1 MPGGSYRV
9 QGRDVMSARIIHLA
23 DYKARRGLVPG
34 ETPAIETAPDLAER
48 FHFWTGG
55 SGRRYVHTVYSLIE
69 CPPMSAGNY
78 ILVRRDGE
86 GRRSA
91 ALDRAQLPSGADAE
105 PRRDPPARRRA
116 RRQRGARASARQ
128 LGRAERA
135 RGGRPAHRPVPGAA
149 RREFALRRPAAPGGT
164 ARGAGCARPPTP
176 PPGCRGAQSAAC
188 RLRGAGADRRSA
200 SAR

>member
-1 MPGGSYRV
+1 
-9 QGRDVMSARIIHLA
+9 MSARIIHLA

-48 FHFWTGG
+48 FHFRTGG

-91 ALDRAQLPSGADAE
+91 LSIGRSCHQAPTLNLAE
-105 PRRDPPARRRA
+105 I
-116 RRQRGARASARQ
+116 RQRGAELGANEVHVHLLASSVVQSELVEDDLRTGQFPCSPPRIRAEASCGARAARG
-128 LGRAERA
+128 LARRTAAAHVSPPGGAGAAAVRCGRAA
-135 RGGRPAHRPVPGAA
+135 LAPSRPVP
-149 RREFALRRPAAPGGT
+149 
-164 ARGAGCARPPTP
+164 PP
-176 PPGCRGAQSAAC
+176 
-188 RLRGAGADRRSA
+188 LRGAGADRRSA